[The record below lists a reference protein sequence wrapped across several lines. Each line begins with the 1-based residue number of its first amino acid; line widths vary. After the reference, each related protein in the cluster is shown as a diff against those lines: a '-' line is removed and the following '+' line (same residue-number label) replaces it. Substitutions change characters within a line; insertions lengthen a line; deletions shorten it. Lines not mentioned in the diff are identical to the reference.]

1 MSAPSPI
8 RPTPWSDEPKAP
20 RAPPVTDACLHAR
33 VRGNVIS
40 DSGRFDGYPN
50 HVEARAAA
58 AIRVGGGPRLRC
70 ARRHIGDGI
79 AVDFPAGART
89 REAGRRAPPRA
100 VAAGAG
106 GTTGSAVGRERRRTD
121 WSNRRGV

>member
-1 MSAPSPI
+1 MI
-8 RPTPWSDEPKAP
+8 RRPP
-20 RAPPVTDACLHAR
+20 RSTRTDTLFPDTTLFR
-33 VRGNVIS
+33 SNVIS

-50 HVEARAAA
+50 HVAARAAA

-89 REAGRRAPPRA
+89 RADGRAEPQGA
-100 VAAGAG
+100 ADAGAR
-106 GTTGSAVGRERRRTD
+106 GTLG
-121 WSNRRGV
+121 

>member
-50 HVEARAAA
+50 HVAARAAA

-89 REAGRRAPPRA
+89 RADGRAEPQGAADAGDRKSTRLN
-100 VAAGAG
+100 
-106 GTTGSAVGRERRRTD
+106 S
-121 WSNRRGV
+121 SH